1 MTYYGITLNIG
12 KFGGNIFI
20 NSAISSLVEVIALIF
35 CMVFTDRIGH
45 TRLYCPLMI
54 LGGVSCLCT
63 IFTSL
68 YAADRKYVI
77 LKILSSEATRPNNLN
92 LAWIVLCLFPLIIV
106 SVSSV
111 LHPKWQPLLIRS
123 IFKWINFLHFQLKS
137 ILCFM
142 VMSPLHVIHV
152 LCDICNFAYSH
163 AMNCHTYTFK
173 SQII

>member
-1 MTYYGITLNIG
+1 MFGVIFHVN
-12 KFGGNIFI
+12 GGNIFI

-77 LKILSSEATRPNNLN
+77 LKILSSEATRPNNIAHL
-92 LAWIVLCLFPLIIV
+92 VYFY
-106 SVSSV
+106 
-111 LHPKWQPLLIRS
+111 
-123 IFKWINFLHFQLKS
+123 FINFLLGFSYFGIKIKYQKTKP
-137 ILCFM
+137 
-142 VMSPLHVIHV
+142 VQHVKTPPPSKKKEEEKNKTH
-152 LCDICNFAYSH
+152 
-163 AMNCHTYTFK
+163 
-173 SQII
+173 QIIWLLKVYV